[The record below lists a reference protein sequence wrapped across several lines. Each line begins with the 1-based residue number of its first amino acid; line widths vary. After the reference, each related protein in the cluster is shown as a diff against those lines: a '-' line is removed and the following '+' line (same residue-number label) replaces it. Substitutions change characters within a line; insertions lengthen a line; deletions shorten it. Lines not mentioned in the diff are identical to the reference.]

1 MILSCLFAV
10 AMVYVLDW
18 TRHIT
23 DDELTAML
31 DTIAWRLLGVASVL
45 VFVTF
50 AVAAFR

>member
-1 MILSCLFAV
+1 MILSCMFAV
-10 AMVYVLDW
+10 AFCVVIDW
-18 TRHIT
+18 TRHMA
-23 DDELTAML
+23 DDELAAML